1 MLSSP
6 KLLALVSLGLGAV
19 LPLNAADVAPSTF
32 QTSFAASFDAANSK
46 IGQLLG
52 ALSDEQLNW
61 RPSDKVSTGREV
73 VLHVAGANYFFGS
86 RLGAKLPEG
95 VNPQSLAGPDTS
107 KADLAEILKK
117 SAAFAQAAVAS
128 VSEADLAAEME
139 FFGQKASRQRFVM
152 ILVEHAHEHLGQLIA
167 YARSNDVVPPWS
179 R

>member
-1 MLSSP
+1 MLSSS
-6 KLLALVSLGLGAV
+6 KFLALVCLGLGAV
-19 LPLNAADVAPSTF
+19 LPLGAADAAKSTF
-32 QTSFAASFDAANSK
+32 QSSFTASYDAANNK

-52 ALSDEQLNW
+52 ALSEEQLNW

-73 VLHVAGANYFFGS
+73 VLHVAAANYFFGS

-95 VNPQSLAGPDTS
+95 VNPQSLAGPDVS
-107 KADLAEILKK
+107 KAELAEILKN
-117 SAAFAQAAVAS
+117 STAFAQAAVAA

-139 FFGQKASRQRFVM
+139 FFGQKASRQRFVL

-179 R
+179 K